1 MPLPGDEIAALID
14 AHAAALRL
22 WLAGRCASA
31 DDAVQEAFCRLAMQ
45 DPPPDRPAAWL
56 YRVAGNLAGKQ
67 RVGDQRRQRRE
78 AERAVPE
85 AFHSDPSARLEQGEA
100 LAAVMRLEYPLREVL
115 VARLWGQMTL
125 AEIGEVCGISPATA
139 MRRYEAALR
148 KCVRSWN
155 NARPDTIE

>member
-1 MPLPGDEIAALID
+1 MPLPGTAIAALIN

-22 WLAGRCASA
+22 WLAPQCASP
-31 DDAVQEAFCRLAMQ
+31 DDAVQEAFCRLAVQ

-56 YRVAGNLAGKQ
+56 YRVARNLAGKQ

-85 AFHSDPSARLEQGEA
+85 AIHSDPSSRLEQGEA
-100 LAAVMRLEYPLREVL
+100 LAAVMRLKDPLREVL

-125 AEIGEVCGISPATA
+125 VEIGEVCGISPATA
-139 MRRYEAALR
+139 MRRYEAALEQIR
-148 KCVRSWN
+148 QELESCKTRHH
-155 NARPDTIE
+155 